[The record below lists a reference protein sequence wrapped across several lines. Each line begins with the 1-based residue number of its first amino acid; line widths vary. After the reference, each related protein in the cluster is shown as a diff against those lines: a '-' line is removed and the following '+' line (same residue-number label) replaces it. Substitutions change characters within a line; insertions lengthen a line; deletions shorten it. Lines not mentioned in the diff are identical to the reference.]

1 MNYSD
6 YTLVSFGDSFC
17 FGQGITAEADLTIHE
32 ARLKKFPTN
41 QQRKEARLAYKKE
54 CQKLAYTNKVEEKL
68 GFKKSINC
76 GLPGSS
82 NKRTLTLLR
91 NFTKNNKNEKIFY
104 LVGLTHATRDLIMTR
119 PERPKKVE
127 WEGYDF
133 VYNSWIAH
141 KDTAWD
147 TRVESQRPDI
157 YNMPPSVLQRMLM
170 YYRNDYTSIVDHVMV
185 YDSIIEHLE
194 STGKPYIIFDLM
206 NDLPWEIKRMNI
218 INSLRRTSWAD
229 DLLSDTPMLGFE
241 DISGYITSHYEG
253 LINKT
258 NPRYL
263 NYFTIAEYN
272 KFLGTD
278 IEFNDDRSPSNLMSY
293 VKLFPGKLTKSPIPD
308 DGHWNVK
315 GHELAANLLVDWI
328 RKHYE

>member
-1 MNYSD
+1 MKYSD
-6 YTLVSFGDSFC
+6 YTVVSFGDSFC
-17 FGQGITAEADLTIHE
+17 FGQGITSEADLSIHE
-32 ARLKKFPTN
+32 GRLKKFPN
-41 QQRKEARLAYKKE
+41 VQERKKARLAYKKE
-54 CQKLAYTNKVEEKL
+54 CQQLAYTNKVEKKL
-68 GFKKSINC
+68 GFKTSINC

-91 NFTKNNKNEKIFY
+91 NFTKNNKDENIFY

-141 KDTAWD
+141 KDTVYD

-157 YNMPPSVLQRMLM
+157 YNMSSSALQRMLM

-218 INSLRRTSWAD
+218 IDSLRRTSWAD

-241 DISGYITSHYEG
+241 DVSGYITSHYEG

-272 KFLGTD
+272 KFLDT
-278 IEFNDDRSPSNLMSY
+278 EVKFEENRSPANLVTY
-293 VKLFPGKLTKSPIPD
+293 VKYFPGKLTKSPIPD
-308 DGHWNVK
+308 DGHWNVR
-315 GHELAANLLVDWI
+315 GHEIAANLLVDWI
-328 RKHYE
+328 KKNYE